1 MTILSS
7 YTDVQFCNLCNFA
20 QIHTSTNS
28 HIRVGLRGGCAYVTR
43 RLDSWGF
50 LKIVHFQE
58 GYESGSRDA

>member
-1 MTILSS
+1 MRGWIVKTA
-7 YTDVQFCNLCNFA
+7 DVA
-20 QIHTSTNS
+20 
-28 HIRVGLRGGCAYVTR
+28 R